1 MLFLIIQVGPKQVVL
16 GGVAQENG
24 LGVSLLERLH
34 KSYLEIELANHYTV
48 VLRNN
53 YRCLPEILDLSSSL
67 FYDSTLTACAKV
79 PRIKKYPLHFIC
91 LSESNHPAV
100 LNSCEDLFEADIIIE
115 EVVNLIQQDYVDA
128 TIRIMSPSQR
138 QVN

>member
-1 MLFLIIQVGPKQVVL
+1 MVVL
-16 GGVAQENG
+16 GRIPQENG

-53 YRCLPEILDLSSSL
+53 YRCLPEILDLSSNL

-79 PRIKKYPLHFIC
+79 PRIKDYPLHFIC
-91 LSESNHPAV
+91 SSESNHPSV
-100 LNSCEDLFEADIIIE
+100 LDSCEDPAEVNLIID
-115 EVVNLIQQDYVDA
+115 EVVNLIQQEYIDA
-128 TIRIMSPSQR
+128 TICIMSPSQR